1 MGRIP
6 EATVEQVL
14 ASTDIVEVI
23 GRYVK
28 LRRAGTNFVGLC
40 PFHNEK
46 TPSFNVS
53 PSRNSYHCFGCGA
66 GGTAIGFLIDHD
78 GMTFVEAV
86 KKLADAAGVRIEEE
100 VWDANAERENKIRAG
115 LIKAHQRLAEWYHLL
130 LMKDPAADVARQYLK
145 GRGISAQVAKRW
157 QLGFAPGHGDALR
170 RWAKEQGFTENLLV
184 AAGIMAKDEQ
194 GRTYPRFRQRL
205 MFPICNDSGDV
216 IAFSGRLLEADAKA
230 AKYLNSPETP
240 IFSKSRVFFGF
251 HKTKRPVAKASQ
263 AIVCE
268 GQIDLVMAF
277 EAGFENVVAALGTAF
292 TEHHARMLKRH
303 ADEVVL
309 CYDSDAAG
317 FKAAQRSFQIL
328 APTGLVV
335 KMAALPAGDDPD
347 TLIRRDGAGA
357 FAKLIEQAQEFI
369 DYQIDH
375 AAKQPGFEQ
384 MRERVRF
391 AEQMAVNIRV
401 LESAV
406 ARSTAIQ
413 RVALRLGIPEEDIR
427 RLVGKGQTFGK
438 SKPAELP
445 DAEAAKSEG
454 MQLLKKQDRTAMM
467 LCQVALAKGEVL
479 EWLRGTGKAQLLEDV
494 PGTELLSLVWQGR
507 FNPADGASLAA
518 FMAGLERAEQQ
529 ALVRLQTQPQPPGG
543 VEEAKQ
549 ALEALELGRLQ
560 HLIRSAQTQMKQPGI
575 SAERAAALQGQIV
588 ALHKEY
594 LDRRA
599 GKPDTP

>member
-28 LRRAGTNFVGLC
+28 LKRAGTNFVGLC

-53 PSRNSYHCFGCGA
+53 SSRNSYHCFGCGA

-86 KKLADAAGVRIEEE
+86 KKLADAAGIRIEEE
-100 VWDANAERENKIRAG
+100 VWDANTEREMKIRAG
-115 LIKAHQRLAEWYHLL
+115 MIKVHQRLAEWYHLL

-157 QLGFAPGHGDALR
+157 QLGFAPGYGEPFR
-170 RWAKEQGFTENLLV
+170 RWAKEQGFTEKMLV
-184 AAGIMAKDEQ
+184 AAGILAADEQ
-194 GRTYPRFRQRL
+194 GSSYPRFRQRL
-205 MFPICNDSGDV
+205 MFPICNDNGDV
-216 IAFSGRLLEADAKA
+216 IAFSGRLLDPEAKG
-230 AKYLNSPETP
+230 AKYLNSPETL

-251 HKTKRPVAKASQ
+251 HKARRAVAKASQ

-292 TEHHARMLKRH
+292 TEHHARLLKRH

-309 CYDSDAAG
+309 CYDSDTAG

-347 TLIRRDGAGA
+347 TLIRREGAAA
-357 FAKLIEQAQEFI
+357 FARLIEQAQEFI

-375 AAKQPGFEQ
+375 AARQPGFEQ
-384 MRERVRF
+384 MRERVKF
-391 AEQMAVNIRV
+391 AEMMAANIRI

-427 RLVGKGQTFGK
+427 RLVGKGQSFGK
-438 SKPAELP
+438 KNAAEVP

-454 MQLLKKQDRTAMM
+454 MQLLKKQDRTALM
-467 LCQVALAKGEVL
+467 LCQVALAKPEVL
-479 EWLRGTGKAQLLEDV
+479 DWLRGTGKSSLLEDI

-507 FNPADGASLAA
+507 FNPVDGASFAA

-529 ALVRLQTQPQPPGG
+529 ALVRLQTQPQPPGS

-549 ALEALELGRLQ
+549 ALEALELNRLQ

-575 SAERAAALQGQIV
+575 TAERAAALQGQIV
-588 ALHKEY
+588 AFHKEY

-599 GKPDTP
+599 GKQDTT

>member
-14 ASTDIVEVI
+14 ASTDIVEVV

-28 LRRAGTNFVGLC
+28 LKRAGTNFVGLC

-53 PSRNSYHCFGCGA
+53 SSRNSYHCFGCGA

-86 KKLADAAGVRIEEE
+86 KKLADAAGIRIEEE
-100 VWDANAERENKIRAG
+100 VWDANTEREMKIRAG
-115 LIKAHQRLAEWYHLL
+115 MIKVHQRLAEWYHLL

-157 QLGFAPGHGDALR
+157 QLGFAPGYGEPFR
-170 RWAKEQGFTENLLV
+170 RWAKEQGFTEKMLV
-184 AAGIMAKDEQ
+184 AAGILAADEQ
-194 GRTYPRFRQRL
+194 GSSYPRFRQRL
-205 MFPICNDSGDV
+205 MFPICNDNGDV
-216 IAFSGRLLEADAKA
+216 IAFSGRLLDPEAKG
-230 AKYLNSPETP
+230 AKYLNSPETL

-251 HKTKRPVAKASQ
+251 HKARRAVAKASQ

-292 TEHHARMLKRH
+292 TEHHARLLKRH

-309 CYDSDAAG
+309 CYDSDTAG

-347 TLIRRDGAGA
+347 TLIRREGAAA
-357 FAKLIEQAQEFI
+357 FARLIEQAQEFI

-375 AAKQPGFEQ
+375 AARQPGFEQ
-384 MRERVRF
+384 MRERVKF
-391 AEQMAVNIRV
+391 AEMMAANIRI

-427 RLVGKGQTFGK
+427 RLVGKGQAFGK
-438 SKPAELP
+438 KNAAEVP

-454 MQLLKKQDRTAMM
+454 MQLLKKQDRTALM
-467 LCQVALAKGEVL
+467 LCQVALAKPEVL
-479 EWLRGTGKAQLLEDV
+479 DWLRGTGKSSLLEDI

-507 FNPADGASLAA
+507 FNPVDGASFAA

-529 ALVRLQTQPQPPGG
+529 ALVRLQTQPQPPGS

-549 ALEALELGRLQ
+549 ALEALELNRLQ

-575 SAERAAALQGQIV
+575 TAERAAALQGQIV
-588 ALHKEY
+588 AFHKEY

-599 GKPDTP
+599 GKQDTL

>member
-14 ASTDIVEVI
+14 ASTDIVEVV

-28 LRRAGTNFVGLC
+28 LKRAGTNFVGLC

-53 PSRNSYHCFGCGA
+53 SSRNSYHCFGCGA

-86 KKLADAAGVRIEEE
+86 KKLADAAGIRIEEE
-100 VWDANAERENKIRAG
+100 VWDANTEREMKIRAG
-115 LIKAHQRLAEWYHLL
+115 MIKVHQRLAEWYHLL

-157 QLGFAPGHGDALR
+157 QLGFAPGYGEPFR
-170 RWAKEQGFTENLLV
+170 RWAKEQGFTEKMLV
-184 AAGIMAKDEQ
+184 AAGILAADEQ
-194 GRTYPRFRQRL
+194 GSSYPRFRQRL
-205 MFPICNDSGDV
+205 MFPICNDNGDV
-216 IAFSGRLLEADAKA
+216 IAFSGRLLDPEAKG
-230 AKYLNSPETP
+230 AKYLNSPETL

-251 HKTKRPVAKASQ
+251 HKARRAVAKASQ

-292 TEHHARMLKRH
+292 TEHHARLLKRH

-309 CYDSDAAG
+309 CYDSDTAG

-347 TLIRRDGAGA
+347 TLIRREGAAA
-357 FAKLIEQAQEFI
+357 FARLIEQAQEFI

-375 AAKQPGFEQ
+375 AARQPGFEQ
-384 MRERVRF
+384 MRERVKF
-391 AEQMAVNIRV
+391 AEMMAANIRI

-427 RLVGKGQTFGK
+427 RLVGKGQSFGK
-438 SKPAELP
+438 KNAAEVP

-454 MQLLKKQDRTAMM
+454 MQLLKKQDRTALM
-467 LCQVALAKGEVL
+467 LCQVALAKPEVL
-479 EWLRGTGKAQLLEDV
+479 DWLRGTGKSSLLEDI

-507 FNPADGASLAA
+507 FNPVDGASFAA

-529 ALVRLQTQPQPPGG
+529 ALVRLQTQPQPPGS

-549 ALEALELGRLQ
+549 ALEALELNRLQ

-575 SAERAAALQGQIV
+575 TAERAAALQGQIV
-588 ALHKEY
+588 AFHKEY

-599 GKPDTP
+599 GKQDTT

>member
-14 ASTDIVEVI
+14 ASTDIVEVV

-28 LRRAGTNFVGLC
+28 LKRAGTNFVGLC

-53 PSRNSYHCFGCGA
+53 SSRNSYHCFGCGA

-86 KKLADAAGVRIEEE
+86 KKLADAAGIRIEEE
-100 VWDANAERENKIRAG
+100 VWDANTEREMKIRAG
-115 LIKAHQRLAEWYHLL
+115 MIKVHQRLAEWYHLL

-157 QLGFAPGHGDALR
+157 QLGFAPGYGEPFR
-170 RWAKEQGFTENLLV
+170 RWAKEQGFTEKMLV
-184 AAGIMAKDEQ
+184 AAGILAADEQ
-194 GRTYPRFRQRL
+194 GSTYPRFRQRL
-205 MFPICNDSGDV
+205 MFPICNDNGDV
-216 IAFSGRLLEADAKA
+216 IAFSGRLLDPEAKG
-230 AKYLNSPETP
+230 AKYLNSPETL

-251 HKTKRPVAKASQ
+251 HKARRAVAKASQ

-292 TEHHARMLKRH
+292 TEHHARLLKRH

-309 CYDSDAAG
+309 CYDSDTAG

-347 TLIRRDGAGA
+347 TLIRREGAAA
-357 FAKLIEQAQEFI
+357 FARLIEQAQEFI

-375 AAKQPGFEQ
+375 AARQPGFEQ
-384 MRERVRF
+384 MRERVKF
-391 AEQMAVNIRV
+391 AEMMAANIRI

-427 RLVGKGQTFGK
+427 RLVGKGQAFGK
-438 SKPAELP
+438 KNAAEVP

-454 MQLLKKQDRTAMM
+454 MQLLKKQDRTALM
-467 LCQVALAKGEVL
+467 LCQVALAKPEVL
-479 EWLRGTGKAQLLEDV
+479 DWLRGTGKSSLLEDI

-507 FNPADGASLAA
+507 FNPVDGASFAA

-529 ALVRLQTQPQPPGG
+529 ALVRLQTQPQPPGS

-549 ALEALELGRLQ
+549 ALEALELNRLQ

-575 SAERAAALQGQIV
+575 TAERAAALQGQIV
-588 ALHKEY
+588 AFHKEY

-599 GKPDTP
+599 GKQDTL

>member
-14 ASTDIVEVI
+14 ASTDIVEVV

-28 LRRAGTNFVGLC
+28 LKRAGTNFVGLC

-53 PSRNSYHCFGCGA
+53 SSRNSYHCFGCGA

-86 KKLADAAGVRIEEE
+86 KKLADAAGIRIEEE
-100 VWDANAERENKIRAG
+100 VWDANTEREMKIRAG
-115 LIKAHQRLAEWYHLL
+115 MIKVHQRLAEWYHLL

-157 QLGFAPGHGDALR
+157 QLGFAPGYGEPFR
-170 RWAKEQGFTENLLV
+170 RWAKEQGFTEKMLV
-184 AAGIMAKDEQ
+184 AAGILAADEQ
-194 GRTYPRFRQRL
+194 GSTYPRFRQRL
-205 MFPICNDSGDV
+205 MFPICNDNGDV
-216 IAFSGRLLEADAKA
+216 IAFSGRLLDPEAKG
-230 AKYLNSPETP
+230 AKYLNSPETL
-240 IFSKSRVFFGF
+240 IFSKGRVFFGF
-251 HKTKRPVAKASQ
+251 HKARRAVAKASQ

-292 TEHHARMLKRH
+292 TEHHARLLKRH

-309 CYDSDAAG
+309 CYDSDTAG

-347 TLIRRDGAGA
+347 TLIRREGAAA
-357 FAKLIEQAQEFI
+357 FARLIEQAQEFI

-375 AAKQPGFEQ
+375 AARQPGFEQ
-384 MRERVRF
+384 MRERVKF
-391 AEQMAVNIRV
+391 AEMMAANIRI

-427 RLVGKGQTFGK
+427 RLVGKGQAFGK
-438 SKPAELP
+438 KNAAEVP

-454 MQLLKKQDRTAMM
+454 MQLLKKQDRTALM
-467 LCQVALAKGEVL
+467 LCQVALAKPEVL
-479 EWLRGTGKAQLLEDV
+479 DWLRGTGKSSLLEDI

-507 FNPADGASLAA
+507 FNPVDGASFAA

-529 ALVRLQTQPQPPGG
+529 ALVRLQTQPQPPGS

-549 ALEALELGRLQ
+549 ALEALELNRLQ

-575 SAERAAALQGQIV
+575 TAERAAALQGQIV
-588 ALHKEY
+588 AFHKEY

-599 GKPDTP
+599 GKQDTL

>member
-28 LRRAGTNFVGLC
+28 LKRAGTNFVGLC

-53 PSRNSYHCFGCGA
+53 SSRNSYHCFGCGA

-86 KKLADAAGVRIEEE
+86 KKLADAAGIRIEEE
-100 VWDANAERENKIRAG
+100 VWDANTEREMKIRAG
-115 LIKAHQRLAEWYHLL
+115 MIKVHQRLAEWYHLL

-157 QLGFAPGHGDALR
+157 QLGFAPGYGEPFR
-170 RWAKEQGFTENLLV
+170 RWAKEQGFTEKMLV
-184 AAGIMAKDEQ
+184 AAGILAADEQ
-194 GRTYPRFRQRL
+194 GSTYPRFRQRL
-205 MFPICNDSGDV
+205 MFPICNDNGDV
-216 IAFSGRLLEADAKA
+216 IAFSGRLLDPEAKG
-230 AKYLNSPETP
+230 AKYLNSPETL
-240 IFSKSRVFFGF
+240 IFSKGRVFFGF
-251 HKTKRPVAKASQ
+251 HKARRAVAKASQ

-292 TEHHARMLKRH
+292 TEHHARLLKRH

-309 CYDSDAAG
+309 CYDSDTAG

-347 TLIRRDGAGA
+347 TLIRREGAAA
-357 FAKLIEQAQEFI
+357 FARLIEQAQEFI

-375 AAKQPGFEQ
+375 AARQPGFEQ
-384 MRERVRF
+384 MRERVKF
-391 AEQMAVNIRV
+391 AEMMAANIRI

-427 RLVGKGQTFGK
+427 RLVGKGQAFGK
-438 SKPAELP
+438 KNAAEVP

-454 MQLLKKQDRTAMM
+454 MQLLKKQDRTALM
-467 LCQVALAKGEVL
+467 LCQVALAKPEVL
-479 EWLRGTGKAQLLEDV
+479 DWLRGTGKSSLLEDI

-507 FNPADGASLAA
+507 FNPVDGASFAA

-529 ALVRLQTQPQPPGG
+529 ALVRLQTQPQPPGS

-549 ALEALELGRLQ
+549 ALEALELNRLQ

-575 SAERAAALQGQIV
+575 TAERAAALQGQIV
-588 ALHKEY
+588 AFHKEY

-599 GKPDTP
+599 GKQDTL